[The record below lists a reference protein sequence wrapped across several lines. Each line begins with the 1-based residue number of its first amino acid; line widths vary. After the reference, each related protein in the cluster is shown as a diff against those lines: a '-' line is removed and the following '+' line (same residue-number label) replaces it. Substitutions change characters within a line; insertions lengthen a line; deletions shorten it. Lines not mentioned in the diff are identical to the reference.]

1 MPLPLPYKLL
11 VLLITLSIPITDSA
25 TLLVEGMAIYNPG
38 EELPGGDT
46 SHHKPRD
53 PDAFTHPSA
62 NMGIANRIRFELGD
76 STFAEVWQPSPSS
89 TTASDG
95 LGPLYNAH
103 SCEEC
108 HLRDGR
114 GQPPIANWPNDR
126 AVSMFLRLSIPP
138 QTVKQRQLL
147 QSGKVGV
154 IPEPVYGGQLQ
165 NFAINGL
172 REEGHMHISY
182 TETTV
187 KMADGTEVR
196 LRKPEYKVSELN
208 FGPLHPDVMLS
219 PRVAPA
225 VLGLLLLETIPESDI
240 LRLSDPDDSDG
251 NGISGR
257 PNWVWDRL
265 SEQQALGRFGWKAG
279 NPTLIQQIVNALSGD
294 IGIAT
299 PYLPSP
305 AGDCTSTQTAC
316 LNQPNGNTPL
326 QENTEASSVTVQ
338 QLVLYTGNLA
348 PPARPDAQKPEVLR
362 GKRIFQRAGCHKCHQ
377 PSFKTARSLLLSE
390 QSNQLIW
397 PYSDLL
403 LHDMG
408 EGLADQR
415 PEYLATGR
423 EWKTPPL
430 WGIGLTKTVSG
441 HTYFLH
447 DGRARNLL
455 EAILWH
461 GGEAETA
468 RQQVTNLTR
477 VERNALITF
486 LESL

>member
-1 MPLPLPYKLL
+1 MPRALFYKLL
-11 VLLITLSIPITDSA
+11 LLFVVLSIPVTSSEG
-25 TLLVEGMAIYNPG
+25 LVTKGMATYQPG

-46 SHHKPRD
+46 SHHNPRD
-53 PDAFTHPSA
+53 RDAFTHSSA
-62 NMGIANRIRFELGD
+62 NMKFPDRLRFELGD
-76 STFAEVWQPSPSS
+76 EVFAKLWLPSPSS

-114 GQPPIANWPNDR
+114 GHPPAANWPNDH

-138 QTVKQRQLL
+138 QTTEQHLLL
-147 QSGKVGV
+147 QSGKVSV
-154 IPEPVYGGQLQ
+154 IPEPVYGQQLQ

-172 REEGHMHISY
+172 VEEGHMHINY

-187 KMADGTEVR
+187 TMADGTEVR
-196 LRKPEYKVSELN
+196 LRKPEYRVRELN
-208 FGPLHPDVMLS
+208 YGPLHSDVMLS

-225 VLGLLLLETIPESDI
+225 LLGLLLLEAIPENDI
-240 LRLSDPDDSDG
+240 LALSDPDDRDG

-257 PNWVWDRL
+257 PNRVWDSRNK
-265 SEQQALGRFGWKAG
+265 QQALGRFGWKAG
-279 NPTLIQQIVNALSGD
+279 NPTVEQQIINALSND

-305 AGDCTSTQTAC
+305 SGDCTTAQPAC

-326 QENTEASSVTVQ
+326 QENSEASSVVVQ

-348 PPARPDAQKPEVLR
+348 PPARPDALKPEVLR
-362 GKRIFQRAGCHKCHQ
+362 GKRVFQRVGCHACHQ
-377 PSFKTARSLLLSE
+377 PSFKTARSITLAE
-390 QSNQLIW
+390 QSEQLIW

-408 EGLADQR
+408 EGLADHR
-415 PEYLATGR
+415 PEYLASGR
-423 EWKTPPL
+423 EWRTPPL
-430 WGIGLTKTVSG
+430 WGIGLTETVSG
-441 HTYFLH
+441 HNNFLH
-447 DGRARNLL
+447 DGRARSLL

-468 RQQVTNLTR
+468 RQQVINLTGE
-477 VERNALITF
+477 ERNALITF